1 MTTRINRHHGQRDKT
16 TKTPSH
22 PDRSLDMSNF
32 RNGLTLGCS
41 FCLLGGLW
49 GIGALSAER
58 NSQATPQD
66 ATGLRPETLQEN
78 TETKMAAGSSPP
90 ATVHK
95 LNQNF
100 GHECCHSYSRT
111 VFRYLELQS
120 NSCYH
125 CDLST
130 DRSVT
135 WSVYKMLFKVTSSFF
150 FFDQQQ
156 SGNPTTR
163 HEQSTMTK
171 ISSKS
176 SQ

>member
-1 MTTRINRHHGQRDKT
+1 MDKEIKRLKHHHTT
-16 TKTPSH
+16 
-22 PDRSLDMSNF
+22 DRSLDMSNF

-49 GIGALSAER
+49 GICALSAER
-58 NSQATPQD
+58 NRRATPQD

-78 TETKMAAGSSPP
+78 TETKMAAGASPP

-95 LNQNF
+95 LKQNV
-100 GHECCHSYSRT
+100 SDTSAAILYSRT
-111 VFRYLELQS
+111 VVRYLELQS
-120 NSCYH
+120 NNCYH
-125 CDLST
+125 YDLST
-130 DRSVT
+130 DRSIS
-135 WSVYKMLFKVTSSFF
+135 WSVYKMLFKVTSSIF

-156 SGNPTTR
+156 SENPTTR